1 MRVEGKGVIITG
13 ATSGIG
19 YSLVR
24 KLYQRNAKILAVGRD
39 EGALKKLKEEFP
51 EIKIFRLDLR
61 DETAR
66 KGLISSAYEIL
77 DGVDILINN
86 AGVGYFGNLLY
97 SNWEDLQSVME
108 VNFWAP
114 LDLSI
119 EFAKFK
125 NGEKALIVNV
135 ISLIAFL
142 PLAKWNIYA
151 ASKSAGRFIFMA
163 LREEL
168 KDKGIKIINVYPPA
182 VKTPFFEKTLGEK
195 PKPVGKAISPNKVAD
210 KIVKSIIREKE
221 EVFISFGDFLVSKIL
236 SLFSPTIVKIYGFK

>member
-1 MRVEGKGVIITG
+1 MKIEGKGVIITG

-24 KLYQRNAKILAVGRD
+24 KLYERNAKILAVGKN
-39 EGALKKLKEEFP
+39 EEALKKLKEEFP
-51 EIKIFRLDLR
+51 EIKTFRLDLR
-61 DETAR
+61 DASAR
-66 KGLISSAYEIL
+66 KGLIPSAYEIL

-86 AGVGYFGNLLY
+86 AGVGYFGSLLH
-97 SNWEDLQSVME
+97 SNWKDLQTIME

-125 NGEKALIVNV
+125 NGEKAIIVNV

-142 PLAKWNIYA
+142 PLPKWNIYA
-151 ASKSAGRFIFMA
+151 TSKSAERFIFMS

-182 VKTPFFEKTLGEK
+182 VKTPFFEKTIGERS
-195 PKPVGKAISPNKVAD
+195 KPVGRAVSPDKVAD

-221 EVFISFGDFLVSKIL
+221 EVFISFGDFLASKIL
-236 SLFSPTIVKIYGFK
+236 SSFSPTIVKIYGFR